1 MKSARQQHIMENLA
15 LIFTMISLRY
25 FLCKGS
31 FLNDTFYSFQAEHSK
46 IFLNRQFKVT
56 GNNQVDSKVCPFLD
70 HSCAILSCFKI
81 VLFLNKTSDETK
93 PKSADALN
101 QLNIAQ
107 LCSKN
112 GRTLVATIL
121 LSEKVELD
129 AICDLY
135 RFKKGRKLV
144 GKICPL
150 D

>member
-56 GNNQVDSKVCPFLD
+56 GNNQVDSKVHFQITVVR
-70 HSCAILSCFKI
+70 SSVASK
-81 VLFLNKTSDETK
+81 LFSFSIGETK
-93 PKSADALN
+93 TKSADALN

-135 RFKKGRKLV
+135 RCKKGRKLV